1 MQMSTNAQGPW
12 RGQGPTLE
20 AAFAE
25 AWNNAKKG
33 GAEKDKEY
41 PIKISIAGN
50 NPIHTYVVVIGG

>member
-1 MQMSTNAQGPW
+1 MAQGPW

-20 AAFAE
+20 AAFAD
-25 AWNNAKKG
+25 AWNVAKKN